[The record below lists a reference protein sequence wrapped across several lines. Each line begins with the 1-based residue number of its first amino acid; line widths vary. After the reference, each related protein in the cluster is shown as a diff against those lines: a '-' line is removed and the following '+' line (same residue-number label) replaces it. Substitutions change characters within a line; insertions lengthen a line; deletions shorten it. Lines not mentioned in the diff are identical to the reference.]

1 MRRRSLALLAA
12 VLAAISALP
21 ATSAAQAKR
30 PMTFQ
35 DIIALKS
42 VSDAQISPDGNWVA
56 YTVGHADTV
65 ANATI
70 THVYMVPAAGGS
82 AFQFTTGEKSDSRP
96 RWSPD
101 GKWIAFVSDR
111 GEHPDLYVISA
122 TGGEARQLTDTKTG
136 VSAFD
141 WSPDGTR
148 IAYVAQQPLSAAEQ
162 KRHKDKDDAVVIDH
176 NFRFNHIYTIDV
188 ATKQVTGVVTADI
201 QASDPEWSPDGNSIA
216 YVANPTPNADD
227 GRLSDVYVV
236 PSTGGTPRLL
246 VSNDGPDNAPRWSPD
261 GRSIAYLTRIGKRDV
276 VGQEQLAVIP
286 AAGGTPH
293 VITAGFLYQP
303 GPATWS
309 PDGNTLY
316 FTANV
321 RTTSQL
327 FRVSATG
334 GSPDALT
341 DIAGVMSPVTF
352 SRDAQT
358 IAYTQTDMQHPSDV
372 YTARVA
378 SKVTGTKL
386 TDHNPQVRELALAK
400 SELVRW
406 KGADGMDVEG
416 ILYYPLNYEPG
427 KRYPMV
433 AEIHGG
439 PAGAWN
445 QSFPGSWGNSADVWA
460 GRGWAVFFPNPRGS
474 TNYGEKFLRANV
486 KDWGGGDYHDI
497 QTGIDHLV
505 KLGVADS
512 TKLAQSGWSYG
523 GYMTAWTLTQT
534 HRFKAVMVGAGLTD
548 MPSMYGTN
556 DIPSTILEYFLG
568 EPWDDPAQYAARSAM
583 TFIKQARTPT
593 LIQQGQ
599 ADPRVPIGQSEE
611 LYLGLK
617 HNHVPVELVFFP
629 REPHGLREPRHQLT
643 KMENEYAWFA
653 KWVLGET
660 ARGPAAVI
668 P

>member
-1 MRRRSLALLAA
+1 
-12 VLAAISALP
+12 
-21 ATSAAQAKR
+21 
-30 PMTFQ
+30 MTFQ
-35 DIIALKS
+35 DIIALRS
-42 VSDAQISPDGNWVA
+42 VSDAQISPDGNRVA
-56 YTVGHADTV
+56 YTVGHADTLQ
-65 ANATI
+65 NATV
-70 THVYMVPAAGGS
+70 THIYMVPSDGGTPV
-82 AFQFTTGEKSDSRP
+82 QFTNGDKSDSRP

-101 GKWIAFVSDR
+101 GKWIAFVSAR
-111 GEHPDLYVISA
+111 GEHPELYLISA

-136 VSAFD
+136 VSAFA
-141 WSPDGTR
+141 WSPDGMR
-148 IAYVAQQPLSAAEQ
+148 VAYAAESPLTAEQ
-162 KRHKDKDDAVVIDH
+162 EHKRKVKDDAVVIDH
-176 NFRFNHIYTIDV
+176 DFRFSHIYTIDV
-188 ATKQVTGVVTADI
+188 ATKQVTPVFTGDE
-201 QASDPEWSPDGNSIA
+201 QASDPEWSPDGSSLA
-216 YVANPTPNADD
+216 YVVTPTPKADD
-227 GRLSDVYVV
+227 GRLTDIYVV
-236 PSTGGTPRLL
+236 PSAGGTPRLL
-246 VSNDGPDNAPRWSPD
+246 VQNDGPDNAPRWSPD
-261 GRSIAYLTRIGKRDV
+261 GNSIAYLTRIGKRDV

-286 AAGGTPH
+286 AGGGTPR

-303 GPATWS
+303 EAATWS
-309 PDGNTLY
+309 PDGRTLY

-327 FRVSATG
+327 FRVAAAG
-334 GSPDALT
+334 GAPEALT
-341 DIAGVMSPVTF
+341 DIAGVMSAASF
-352 SRDAQT
+352 SRDGMA
-358 IAYTQTDMQHPSDV
+358 IAYTQTDMEHPSDV
-372 YTARVA
+372 YVARVA
-378 SKVTGTKL
+378 AHVAGTRR
-386 TDHNPQVRELALAK
+386 TDQNPQVRDFALAK
-400 SELVRW
+400 SEVIRW
-406 KGADGMDVEG
+406 KAADGTDVEG
-416 ILYYPLNYEPG
+416 ILYYPLGYEPG
-427 KRYPMV
+427 KHYPMV

-460 GRGWAVFFPNPRGS
+460 ARGWAVFFPNPRGS
-474 TNYGEKFLRANV
+474 TNYGEKFLRANI

-497 QTGIDHLV
+497 QAGIDHLV
-505 KLGVADS
+505 ALGVADS
-512 TKLAQSGWSYG
+512 SRLAQSGWSYG

-534 HRFKAVMVGAGLTD
+534 NRFKAVMVGAGLTD

-617 HNHVPVELVFFP
+617 HNNVPVQLVFFP

-653 KWVLGET
+653 KWVLGEN